1 MTDNQASFIVCDMCA
16 PDHEHCLDID
26 ISPLVQV
33 VTIGAAELEALRQQA
48 ARVPALEAQVATDK
62 QAMQLF
68 VDENASFEVKL
79 RGNEERI
86 ADHEYHLEEAED
98 PREKIGYKLA
108 WKIEVMSQGF
118 KFILEA
124 FEKMRA
130 LQNEVPDPN
139 DRYSLICEKYMD
151 NRYRC

>member
-1 MTDNQASFIVCDMCA
+1 MASSC
-16 PDHEHCLDID
+16 PNGQSE
-26 ISPLVQV
+26 V
-33 VTIGAAELEALRQQA
+33 VTHCRKHSSSSPGSKAA
-48 ARVPALEAQVATDK
+48 DK

-86 ADHEYHLEEAED
+86 AEHEYHLEEAED

-124 FEKMRA
+124 FEKMHA

-151 NRYRC
+151 NRYDPVLKTDTSLKRKVFQFLLVSSRPGRSE